1 MIPLRPGFA
10 SLLLAA
16 ALAGCGQEAASLDVQ
31 VRGDPDMGAAMIGKY
46 GCGTCHTIPGI
57 SGADATVGPPLVRY
71 ARHAY
76 VAGVVPNTPGDL
88 IRWIIDPQAVDP
100 RTAMPEL
107 GVSEDEARD
116 IAAYLYLR
124 TGERK

>member
-1 MIPLRPGFA
+1 MTPLLRIITALVLLVPLGGCGEEA
-10 SLLLAA
+10 SAPELRTQGDPEAGAA
-16 ALAGCGQEAASLDVQ
+16 AMY
-31 VRGDPDMGAAMIGKY
+31 RH

-57 SGADATVGPPLVRY
+57 TGADATVGPPLVRY
-71 ARHAY
+71 AQRVY
-76 VAGVVPNTPGDL
+76 VAGVVPNTVPDL
-88 IRWIIDPQAVDP
+88 VRWIVDPQAVDP

-124 TGERK
+124 TGEEK